1 MDLKDPNRPRFTL
14 QELRDVLHERNEL
27 KSRVFLLQE
36 ELLYYKRWVTSPV
49 LLDDKLIGKK
59 ILNGDPVLGAD
70 PWLIKK
76 SSIDLNGVWTD
87 LFAFL
92 QQQCYLRLNC
102 GSQSASMA
110 WDENINYLFFLSSE
124 EMEEETRSPQ
134 PTPIIQPKPSTQ
146 PESGI
151 KRL

>member
-1 MDLKDPNRPRFTL
+1 M
-14 QELRDVLHERNEL
+14 
-27 KSRVFLLQE
+27 
-36 ELLYYKRWVTSPV
+36 
-49 LLDDKLIGKK
+49 GKK
-59 ILNGDPVLGAD
+59 ILNGDPVLGAV
-70 PWLIKK
+70 PWLIEK
-76 SSIDLNGVWTD
+76 SSMDFNGFLTD

-92 QQQCYLRLNC
+92 HQQCYLRLNC
-102 GSQSASMA
+102 RSQIASMA
-110 WDENINYLFFLSSE
+110 WEENINYLFFLSSE